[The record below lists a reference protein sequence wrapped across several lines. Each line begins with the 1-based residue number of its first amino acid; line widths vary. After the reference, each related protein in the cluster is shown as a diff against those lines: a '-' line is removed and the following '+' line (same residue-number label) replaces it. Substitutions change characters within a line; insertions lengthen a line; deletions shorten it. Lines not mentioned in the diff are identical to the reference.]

1 MLEDREKEND
11 KWITVTG
18 NGKTEKLLYPK
29 SNPKVHNAFAILFQP
44 NAPTYYDTPSP
55 LQKMDDDKTIIPPGP
70 QEHHRQWKIAQHQ
83 HIKQKLQQLHKSDI
97 LFLNNS
103 ITQAKDERTTIPKYD
118 TNNAKCVAINSAHA
132 QRNQPTI
139 GLAPRSCNMAYRL
152 GSAFNWTIKR

>member
-1 MLEDREKEND
+1 MWNKKYKGYHFKLICNKLKVVFTHHKFSADLSRYASKCNESEDNWRCTGMLEDREKEND

-70 QEHHRQWKIAQHQ
+70 QEHHRQ
-83 HIKQKLQQLHKSDI
+83 
-97 LFLNNS
+97 
-103 ITQAKDERTTIPKYD
+103 
-118 TNNAKCVAINSAHA
+118 
-132 QRNQPTI
+132 
-139 GLAPRSCNMAYRL
+139 
-152 GSAFNWTIKR
+152 